1 MSRLQDERLD
11 RPRDSGTGRR
21 AERRVPFRARGR
33 ERFRAHMARA
43 RTVLVPAA
51 SFVVLVV
58 GWHAGARAINIPALF
73 PTPLDVLGEARR
85 LIASGDLAAH
95 AVASMTRIVLGFSLG
110 SAIAVPIGLLMGN
123 LPLVRSFLD
132 AYIEF
137 FRYIPALSL
146 VTLAMIWFGIGEA
159 SKIFLITYGTVFIVT
174 VNTIAGIVSIPAVKL
189 RAARSLGASQL
200 QMFLY
205 VTFPASVPFILTG
218 MRIAMGAAFTTI
230 VAAEMVA
237 AQSGLGFLIF
247 SSRLYMQTDAIFVA
261 IVTLGLL
268 GFLTDRLMRRVVAA
282 VAKRYAPP
290 L

>member
-1 MSRLQDERLD
+1 MSRI
-11 RPRDSGTGRR
+11 
-21 AERRVPFRARGR
+21 
-33 ERFRAHMARA
+33 
-43 RTVLVPAA
+43 LV
-51 SFVVLVV
+51 
-58 GWHAGARAINIPALF
+58 
-73 PTPLDVLGEARR
+73 
-85 LIASGDLAAH
+85 
-95 AVASMTRIVLGFSLG
+95 GFALG

-123 LPLVRSFLD
+123 VPVVRSFLQ

-159 SKIFLITYGTVFIVT
+159 SKVFLITYGTVFIVT
-174 VNTIAGIVSIPAVKL
+174 INTIAGIASIPVAKL
-189 RAARSLGASQL
+189 RAARSLGASQR

-205 VTFPASVPFILTG
+205 VTLPASVPFILTG

-247 SSRLYMQTDAIFVA
+247 SSRLYMQTDAIFVG
-261 IVTLGLL
+261 IVALGIL
-268 GFLTDRLMRRVVAA
+268 GFLTDALMRRIILLVAR
-282 VAKRYAPP
+282 RYAPQ

>member
-1 MSRLQDERLD
+1 MSDERVVSSSLATDRPVEEDPQYRSAWSRL
-11 RPRDSGTGRR
+11 GVTG
-21 AERRVPFRARGR
+21 
-33 ERFRAHMARA
+33 ARA
-43 RTVLVPAA
+43 RAVLLPIA
-51 SFVVLVV
+51 SFAVLLIV
-58 GWHAGARAINIPALF
+58 WHVGARAIGIRALF
-73 PTPLDVLGEARR
+73 PTPLDVLAEARR
-85 LIASGDLAAH
+85 LIASGDLLTHIA
-95 AVASMTRIVLGFSLG
+95 ASMTRIVAGFALG
-110 SAIAVPIGLLMGN
+110 SAIAVPTGLLMGS
-123 LPLVRSFLD
+123 LPLVRSFLQ

-159 SKIFLITYGTVFIVT
+159 SKVFLITYVTVFIVT
-174 VNTIAGIVSIPAVKL
+174 INTMAGVASIPAAKL
-189 RAARSLGASQL
+189 RAARSLGASQR
-200 QMFLY
+200 QMFVH
-205 VTFPASVPFILTG
+205 VTLPASVPFILTG

-268 GFLTDRLMRRVVAA
+268 GFLTDCAMRWVMSLVAG
-282 VAKRYAPP
+282 RYAPQ

>member
-1 MSRLQDERLD
+1 MSRLESERLH
-11 RPRDSGTGRR
+11 PIPETGRP
-21 AERRVPFRARGR
+21 AERRAPARARGR
-33 ERFRAHMARA
+33 ARFRAQLGRARA
-43 RTVLVPAA
+43 VLVPAA
-51 SFVVLVV
+51 SFAVLVI

-73 PTPLDVLGEARR
+73 PTPLDVLAEARR

-95 AVASMTRIVLGFSLG
+95 AAASMARIVLGFSLG

-123 LPLVRSFLD
+123 LPLVRAFLD

-174 VNTIAGIVSIPAVKL
+174 VNTIAGIASIPAVKL
-189 RAARSLGASQL
+189 RAARSLGASPL

-268 GFLTDRLMRRVVAA
+268 GFVTDRLMRRLVVL
-282 VAKRYAPP
+282 VAKRYTPP